1 MLKPL
6 TQKQIDKLISVAINA
21 FGDKGYY
28 GASINKIA
36 KDAHLSV
43 GVIYK
48 YYEDKE
54 ALFTACVKLS
64 LEYLDS
70 VFDDISKLEDS
81 LTVRIENLIIHLQ
94 NAARSHP
101 EYFKL
106 YHQIIVSGSPHPDKI
121 AHAIEGPSAALYSRL
136 LEEAQ
141 DAGIVRDDLDPK
153 LFAFFFD
160 NLMMMLHFSYACD
173 YYKDRFREYCG
184 EETPVNDEKVREQL
198 MKFITAALGL
208 S

>member
-6 TQKQIDKLISVAINA
+6 TQKQIDKLISVAIDA
-21 FGDKGYY
+21 FGEKGYN

-54 ALFTACVKLS
+54 ALFGECVKLS
-64 LEYLDS
+64 LEYLEEI
-70 VFDDISKLEDS
+70 FADITKNDVTLES
-81 LTVRIENLIIHLQ
+81 MIEDLILHLQ
-94 NAARSHP
+94 EAARTHP
-101 EYFKL
+101 EYFRL

-121 AHAIEGPSAALYSRL
+121 AHQIEGHAASAYSRIL
-136 LEEAQ
+136 AEAK
-141 DAGIVRDDLDPK
+141 DAGVVRDDLDPQ

-184 EETPVNDEKVREQL
+184 DDIMDKDEHVREQL
-198 MKFITAALGL
+198 MKFILAAI
-208 S
+208 STR